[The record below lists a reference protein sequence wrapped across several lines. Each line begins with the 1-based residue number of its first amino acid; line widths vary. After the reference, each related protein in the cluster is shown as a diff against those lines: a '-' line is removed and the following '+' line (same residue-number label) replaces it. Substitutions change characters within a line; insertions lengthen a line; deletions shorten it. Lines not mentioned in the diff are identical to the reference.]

1 MAQQKKKDSFVL
13 QAGILAAAGI
23 IVRIIGLLYR
33 SPLTSIIGLEGNGYY
48 SSAINMY
55 TIILLVSSYSIPSA
69 ISKVIA
75 QRLAYKEYRNA
86 QRVFQCALIY
96 VVIVGAAAS
105 LFAFFGA
112 SFLVDVENAVPVLRV
127 FAPTIFFSGLL
138 GVLRGYFQAHGTMMH
153 TSISQILEQILNAG
167 VSMLAAYLLIGLVEN
182 EGETTKAIYGA
193 SGSALGTGAGV
204 LVALLFMFGMY
215 RLNKDVIAKRVKRD
229 RTPVQ
234 ESYKDIFKVIITTVT
249 PFILSTFIY
258 NCSTVVN
265 MKIYQNVM
273 KEIEGMEESL
283 IAIRYG
289 IFATQAITIVN
300 IPIAISS
307 AMSSASIPG
316 ISGTFATHKV
326 SQTRHKVGQATRMTM
341 LIAIPASVGLFALSK
356 PVVQFIYPQK
366 EALDTAADLL
376 RVLAVTVVLYSLS
389 TLTNAVLQ
397 GIGKVNIPVINAS
410 ISLVVQVVILIGL
423 LFYTKLDL
431 YALAGAN
438 IAYSFM
444 MCILNHAAV
453 KRYLRY
459 REDVVKTYLK
469 PGLAALCMGIVAF
482 GIYQGVFY
490 LIKLSRISLLI
501 AIGFAVVVYFVLIM
515 KLGVVNEDE
524 LRSFPK
530 GMMLVHIAKKMHLLK

>member
-112 SFLVDVENAVPVLRV
+112 SFLVDVENAIPVLRV

-138 GVLRGYFQAHGTMMH
+138 GVLRGYFQAHGSMMH

-167 VSMLAAYLLIGLVEN
+167 VSMLAAYLLIGVVAD
-182 EGETTKAIYGA
+182 EGETKRAIYGA
-193 SGSALGTGAGV
+193 SGSAVGTGAGV
-204 LVALLFMFGMY
+204 LIALLFMFGMY
-215 RLNKDVIAKRVKRD
+215 RLNKDVIANRIKRD
-229 RTPVQ
+229 RNSYQ
-234 ESYKDIFKVIITTVT
+234 ESYGEIFRVIITTVT

-265 MKIYQNVM
+265 MKIYQNIM
-273 KEIEGMEESL
+273 KEIGGLEESL

-326 SQTRHKVGQATRMTM
+326 KQTRHKVGQATRMTM
-341 LIAIPASVGLFALSK
+341 LIAIPSAVGLFVLSR

-366 EALDTAADLL
+366 EALDTASDLL
-376 RVLAVTVVLYSLS
+376 RVLAFTVILYSLS

-397 GIGKVNIPVINAS
+397 GIGKVNIPVVNAS
-410 ISLVVQVVILIGL
+410 ISLVVQVVLLIVL
-423 LFYTKLDL
+423 LLYTKLDL

-453 KRYLRY
+453 KRYLKY

-469 PGLAALCMGIVAF
+469 PGLAALCMGAVAF
-482 GIYQGVFY
+482 GVYQGIFY
-490 LIKLSRISLLI
+490 LIKLNRISLII
-501 AIGFAVVVYFVLIM
+501 AMGAAMIVYFVLIM
-515 KLGVVNEDE
+515 KLGVVNEAE
-524 LRSFPK
+524 LKSFPK
-530 GMMLVHIAKKMHLLK
+530 GAMLVHIAKKMHLF

>member
-112 SFLVDVENAVPVLRV
+112 SFLVDVENAIPVLRV

-138 GVLRGYFQAHGTMMH
+138 GVLRGYFQAHGSMMH

-167 VSMLAAYLLIGLVEN
+167 VSMLAAYLLIGVVAD
-182 EGETTKAIYGA
+182 EGETKRAIYGA
-193 SGSALGTGAGV
+193 SGSAVGTGAGV
-204 LVALLFMFGMY
+204 LIALLFMFGMY
-215 RLNKDVIAKRVKRD
+215 RLNKDVIAKRIKRD
-229 RTPVQ
+229 GNSYQ
-234 ESYKDIFKVIITTVT
+234 ESYGEIFRVIITTVT

-265 MKIYQNVM
+265 MKIYQNIM
-273 KEIEGMEESL
+273 KEIGGLEESL

-326 SQTRHKVGQATRMTM
+326 KQTRHKVGQATRMTM
-341 LIAIPASVGLFALSK
+341 LIAIPSAVGLFVLSR

-366 EALDTAADLL
+366 EALDTASDLL
-376 RVLAVTVVLYSLS
+376 RVLAFTVILYSLS

-397 GIGKVNIPVINAS
+397 GIGKVNIPVVNAS
-410 ISLVVQVVILIGL
+410 ISLVVQVVLLIVL
-423 LFYTKLDL
+423 LLYTKLDL

-453 KRYLRY
+453 KRYLKY

-469 PGLAALCMGIVAF
+469 PGLAALCMGAVAF
-482 GIYQGVFY
+482 GVYQGIFY
-490 LIKLSRISLLI
+490 LIKLNRISLII
-501 AIGFAVVVYFVLIM
+501 AMGAAMIVYFVLIM
-515 KLGVVNEDE
+515 KLGVVNEAE
-524 LRSFPK
+524 LKSFPK
-530 GMMLVHIAKKMHLLK
+530 GAMLVHIAKKMHLF